1 MKLQLT
7 YEAVLLTAAAII
19 FIEYLDPI
27 PMIFMVGVVSM
38 MFAYEFLTVLGII
51 KHDTIIRTLQ

>member
-7 YEAVLLTAAAII
+7 YEAVLVSAAAII

-27 PMIFMVGVVSM
+27 PMLFMVGVVLV
-38 MFAYEFLTVLGII
+38 MFGYELLTILGII
-51 KHDTIIRTLQ
+51 QHDVVIQTLQ